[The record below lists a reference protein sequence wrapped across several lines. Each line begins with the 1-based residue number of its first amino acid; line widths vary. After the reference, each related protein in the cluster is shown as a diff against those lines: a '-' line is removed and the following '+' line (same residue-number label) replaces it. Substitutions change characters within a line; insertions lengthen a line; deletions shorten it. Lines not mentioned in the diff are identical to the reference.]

1 VALGAKLF
9 QVVVALF
16 WKSLVQA
23 KRWSASP
30 VSTFVER
37 QVWEAASVDLAAF
50 YLFEKTESE
59 CFDVGMMMSQWDE

>member
-1 VALGAKLF
+1 MALGGKLF

-16 WKSLVQA
+16 WASLVQA

-30 VSTFVER
+30 VSNFVER

-50 YLFEKTESE
+50 YLFERTEPGR
-59 CFDVGMMMSQWDE
+59 FDAGMMMSQWDE